1 MVELK
6 ERKVEGKE
14 VELVI
19 DKRTVPNKKN
29 TRRSKSL
36 KYARNL
42 PVKCDVCPYRSLD
55 EGGNGVCPKYER
67 EGLCTIRKDIAKVVD
82 KFNERNEGKILAMME
97 SEFTDNWEH
106 IQFYQALEKAGGEL
120 NPEVT
125 KRLNTITNLGK
136 VISEIKTRKE
146 TIEVKE
152 TKRLSKGVIEEIGR
166 VMSVTSESSKD
177 V

>member
-1 MVELK
+1 MAELK

-19 DKRTVPNKKN
+19 DKRTLPNKNNK
-29 TRRSKSL
+29 RRSKSL

-42 PVKCDVCPYRSLD
+42 PAKCNVCPYRSVD
-55 EGGNGVCPKYER
+55 TGGNGICPKYKIDSV
-67 EGLCTIRKDIAKVVD
+67 CTIRKDIAKVVD
-82 KFNERNEGKILAMME
+82 QFNERNESKILAMME

-125 KRLNTITNLGK
+125 KRLSMMTNLGK
-136 VISEIKTRKE
+136 VISEIKTKKE
-146 TIEVKE
+146 TIEIKE
-152 TKRLSKGVIEEIGR
+152 TRISKGKIEEIGQ
-166 VMSVTSESSKD
+166 MISITKESSAD

>member
-1 MVELK
+1 MSVLK
-6 ERKVEGKE
+6 ERKVEGKP

-19 DKRTVPNKKN
+19 DKRTVPNKNNK
-29 TRRSKSL
+29 RRSKSL

-42 PVKCDVCPYRSLD
+42 PAKCDVCPYRSVED
-55 EGGNGVCPKYER
+55 GGNGICPKYKR
-67 EGLCTIRKDIAKVVD
+67 ESVCTIRKDIAKVVD
-82 KFNERNEGKILAMME
+82 QFNERNEGKILAMME

-125 KRLNTITNLGK
+125 KRMNTLTNLGK
-136 VISEIKTRKE
+136 VISEIRTKKE

-152 TKRLSKGVIEEIGR
+152 TRISKGKIEEIGR
-166 VMSVTSESSKD
+166 MISISKESSED